1 MKYRR
6 LDLAE
11 FEFLEKDFIQFLA
24 ANHITADDWEQMKK
38 EDVEQMNGLLDIFSD
53 IVFDK
58 TLDKLQYLEFISPSD
73 IKTFFCDKDRIYL
86 LGLKHQKGKSINFQE
101 IDVSKDLIDLV
112 NDSAT
117 SFEIYSA
124 EKSYQGERKQELF
137 KMLEEGC
144 LISKEGT
151 LYKTL
156 DKWKVA
162 KKEH

>member
-11 FEFLEKDFIQFLA
+11 LEVLEKDFIQFLA
-24 ANHITADDWEQMKK
+24 ANHITADDWEKMKK
-38 EDVEQMNGLLDIFSD
+38 EDVVQMNGLLDIFSD
-53 IVFDK
+53 LVFDK
-58 TLDKLQYLEFISPSD
+58 TLDKLQYLEFITPND

-86 LGLKHQKGKSINFQE
+86 LGLKSQKGKSINFQT
-101 IDVSKDLIDLV
+101 ISLPNGLIDLIK
-112 NDSAT
+112 NTST

-124 EKSYQGERKQELF
+124 EKSYQPERKQELF
-137 KMLEEGC
+137 KMLEDGC

>member
-11 FEFLEKDFIQFLA
+11 LEVLEKEFIQFLA
-24 ANHITADDWEQMKK
+24 ANHITAPDWEKIK
-38 EDVEQMNGLLDIFSD
+38 LDDPEQMNGLLDIFSD

-58 TLDKLQYLEFISPSD
+58 TLEKLQYLEFIASDD
-73 IKTFFCDKDRIYL
+73 IKTFYCDKDQIYL
-86 LGLKHQKGKSINFQE
+86 LGLKHQSGRAVNFQQL
-101 IDVSKDLIDLV
+101 DLTNDLIDLIK
-112 NDSAT
+112 DPSI

-124 EKSYQGERKQELF
+124 EKSYQPDRKQELF
-137 KMLEEGC
+137 RMLENGC

-156 DKWKVA
+156 DQWKVA
-162 KKEH
+162 KKNQ

>member
-11 FEFLEKDFIQFLA
+11 LEVLEKDFIQFLA
-24 ANHITADDWEQMKK
+24 ANHITADDWEKMKK
-38 EDVEQMNGLLDIFSD
+38 DDPEQMNGLIDIFSD
-53 IVFDK
+53 VVYDK
-58 TLDKLQYLEFISPSD
+58 TLDKLQYLEFITPND

-86 LGLKHQKGKSINFQE
+86 LGLKYQKGKSINFQE
-101 IDVSKDLIDLV
+101 INLPNDLIDLIK
-112 NDSAT
+112 DSST
-117 SFEIYSA
+117 SFEIFSA
-124 EKSYQGERKQELF
+124 EKSYQPERKQELF
-137 KMLEEGC
+137 KMLENGC